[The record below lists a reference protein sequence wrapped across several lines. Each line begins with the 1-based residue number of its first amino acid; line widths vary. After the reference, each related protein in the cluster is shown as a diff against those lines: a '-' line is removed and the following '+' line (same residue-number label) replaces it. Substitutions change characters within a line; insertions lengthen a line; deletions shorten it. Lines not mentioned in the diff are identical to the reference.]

1 MTVSLFASLWTD
13 RSVLDPPPTMRLL
26 PPAIVSL
33 ALLALIS
40 CGQGEAAAPAAG
52 MPPPPAVGVA
62 AVEQR
67 AVADEIEI
75 TGRIAAVESVE
86 IRPRV
91 SGFLEAPKFSAGAIV
106 EKGDIL
112 FQIDP
117 RWHQATLEQRKAELQ
132 GAQARLTTAETENG
146 RAGKLLETR
155 AISAE
160 ESEAR
165 AARLR
170 EAQASLAAAKA
181 ASDSAALDLEYT
193 TIRSPIR
200 GRIGRALVTEGNF
213 VSGIPAANTLLA
225 TVVSVDPLY
234 VYADIG
240 ESNYV
245 RFEALQKEHLAPGTK
260 VKLEVGLA
268 GEAGFPRTAE
278 LESVDNQIDAGTGTM
293 VLRALIDNKDGGL
306 VPGMFARLRVPL
318 DASEQALLVD
328 ERAVG
333 TDQNQKFVL
342 ALGAGN
348 VAEYRKVVLGARLGT
363 QRVIREGLKPDDR
376 VIVTGLQRVRPG
388 APVTPGP
395 VNTESH

>member
-1 MTVSLFASLWTD
+1 
-13 RSVLDPPPTMRLL
+13 MRLS
-26 PPAIVSL
+26 PSAIASL
-33 ALLALIS
+33 ALLALAS
-40 CGQGEAAAPAAG
+40 CGQGEAASPAAG

-86 IRPRV
+86 VRPRV

-112 FQIDP
+112 FQIDS

-132 GAQARLTTAETENG
+132 GAQARLTTAESENG

-170 EAQASLAAAKA
+170 EAQAALAAAKA
-181 ASDSAALDLEYT
+181 ATDSAALDLEYT

-245 RFEALQKEHLAPGTK
+245 RFEQLQKEHLAPGAK
-260 VKLEVGLA
+260 VTLEVGLA
-268 GEAGFPRTAE
+268 GEEGFPRTAT
-278 LESVDNQIDAGTGTM
+278 LESVDNQIDPGTGTM
-293 VLRALIDNKDGGL
+293 VLRALIDNKDGAL

-342 ALGAGN
+342 ALGAGD

-388 APVTPGP
+388 MPVSAGP
-395 VNTESH
+395 VSAEGH

>member
-1 MTVSLFASLWTD
+1 MSSPILRFV
-13 RSVLDPPPTMRLL
+13 PLL
-26 PPAIVSL
+26 PL
-33 ALLALIS
+33 ALLAL
-40 CGQGEAAAPAAG
+40 AACSPTKAEGPAQPG
-52 MPPPPAVGVA
+52 TPPPPPAVGVA
-62 AVEQR
+62 PVELR
-67 AVADEIEI
+67 AVADQIEV

-91 SGFLEAPKFSAGAIV
+91 SGFLEAPRFEAGAIV
-106 EKGDIL
+106 EKGAVL

-117 RWHQATLEQRKAELQ
+117 RWHKATLDQRDAELQ
-132 GAQARLTTAETENG
+132 SAEASLATAESESR
-146 RAGKLLETR
+146 RAAKLLETR

-160 ESEAR
+160 EAEAR

-170 EAQASLAAAKA
+170 EARAALAAAKA
-181 ASDSAALDLEYT
+181 ARETAALDLEYT
-193 TIRSPIR
+193 TVRSPVR

-234 VYADIG
+234 VYADLG

-245 RFEALQKEHLAPGTK
+245 RFEQLQKDHLAPGAK
-260 VKLEVGLA
+260 VTLEVGLA
-268 GEAGFPRTAE
+268 GEAGFPRTAT
-278 LESVDNQIDAGTGTM
+278 LESVDNQIDPGTGTM
-293 VLRALIDNKDGGL
+293 VLRALIDNKDGAL

-328 ERAVG
+328 ERAIG

-348 VAEYRKVVLGARLGT
+348 VAEYRKVVLGARLGS
-363 QRVIREGLKPDDR
+363 QRVIREGLKPEDR

-388 APVTPGP
+388 VPVTPGP
-395 VNTESH
+395 VNAEGR